1 MNLLFRSMTRGAGAR
16 AVAVVGRTPW
26 SWCRPAVVALLLLV
40 AALVSTSSAQAQ
52 QPLTPV
58 QKQQM
63 KRFYERATRA
73 YDVGKYSE
81 AIEDYQRAYEIGGD
95 PAMLYN
101 IAQSYRLS
109 DQPAEAVRFYR
120 RYLLRSPNARNR
132 DDVERKIAE
141 LEKLIDERRA
151 AAAAAP
157 RPAEPARSSQN
168 SNGGT
173 VTAAPPPV
181 TPPPPPT
188 TVPILD
194 QPEPAVA
201 DDSSSNALR
210 ITGIVLVSLGGAA
223 LVTAGIA
230 GKFASDRE
238 TTLESASEKGQVFD
252 STVEADGKRFDRIA
266 IGAAI
271 GGGVAAAAGIVLLVV
286 AGSEPSGEEP
296 AVARVTPWVAP
307 GSAGATATIRF

>member
-1 MNLLFRSMTRGAGAR
+1 MVL
-16 AVAVVGRTPW
+16 
-26 SWCRPAVVALLLLV
+26 
-40 AALVSTSSAQAQ
+40 ALVVSAFVSMSSPAQAQ

-73 YDVGKYSE
+73 YDVGKYAE

-109 DQPAEAVRFYR
+109 DQPTEAVRFYR

-132 DDVERKIAE
+132 DDVERKITE
-141 LEKLIDERRA
+141 LEKLIEERRA

-157 RPAEPARSSQN
+157 KPTEPARSPETTAGPVPTAPSQPMT
-168 SNGGT
+168 SPPAAS
-173 VTAAPPPV
+173 TA
-181 TPPPPPT
+181 
-188 TVPILD
+188 PILD
-194 QPEPAVA
+194 QSPSPAA
-201 DDSSSNALR
+201 DDSSSTVLR

-223 LVTAGIA
+223 LLTAGIA
-230 GKFASDRE
+230 GKLASDRSNQ
-238 TTLESASEKGQVFD
+238 LQSQSEKGGVVFD
-252 STVEADGKRFDRIA
+252 PNVEEEGKRYDKIA
-266 IGAAI
+266 IGSAI
-271 GGGVAAAAGIVLLVV
+271 TGGIAAATGIVLLVV
-286 AGSEPSGEEP
+286 AASDQSGDEP